1 MKKKSLLL
9 ILLMVLLA
17 PWAANAQ
24 TRETQTFDFEDNA
37 IPATWTN
44 DATYPWVV
52 TNAKNHTN
60 GGTYSIKSSNEGVNS
75 SSSSIEATFD
85 FVNDGS
91 ISFYCWASCES
102 PTSYWDYG
110 VFYIDGTQMDRF
122 LNVTDWV
129 AKTYEVEMGSHTFK
143 WTFIKDSSAQGNDDC
158 FYVDDIVVDLGV
170 AASCPKPTGLTA
182 TIIPGEGSKTKFEW
196 NENGSATSWQLCLND
211 DEDNPITM
219 NSNPFTYDQ
228 LTPEQT
234 YTAKV
239 RAYCS
244 ATDQSD
250 WSNIVTFTPTDSYV
264 ITLNDGA
271 DQNTYVPVHGSYCDY
286 GNRSQFIIPATDLA
300 ALQYASLSKLTFYTQ
315 NEVANTY
322 FSGAVFDIYMTEV
335 GYTAF
340 ESTEFVDW
348 TTMDNVYTGSLVWSG
363 TEWEFVLN
371 SPYTYLGGNLLV
383 GFYETSY
390 ASNYTSTTWLGV
402 SQSTNTAISQYA
414 NGSHAWTGTITY
426 RTFLPKVT
434 INFTPGEPPACGK
447 PTGLAVNYEGGTTAE
462 VTWNAVE
469 DAISY
474 SIEINGVETPGLS
487 TNRFD
492 MSNLDMATIYEVRV
506 NATCEAGTGEWTNSV
521 SFVTDL
527 CAEADKCQITFELED
542 SYGDGWNGAALL
554 AYDYFDDET
563 LILLG
568 EFTVPS
574 GESSATY
581 TLNVCDGRVVIF
593 LWQAG
598 NYDDE
603 CSYTVYDPQGDKI
616 FSGSGGFDDED
627 YEYYSVTCNTD
638 CRTPSDFTAS
648 NISGHEV
655 TLSWTENGPATE
667 WTIYYMAATDE
678 EVSSV
683 VVTTNPYT
691 FEGLDPLTTYYA
703 QVVPTCDVDKPS
715 DVIHWTMDE
724 ACPKPHITVDP
735 VLPTSA
741 TVSWTGFA
749 DNYSFEWAVGPDAEE
764 KDPYVDGNWYYYD
777 NGTYVGSVGLGGGEF
792 HWGVMFPAGT
802 YEGSLVSSVKA
813 YDVSAM
819 VGTLAIYNDGDT
831 APSNQISIQD
841 IEFTGASAWVE
852 FPTEATID
860 PTKNLW
866 IVFDAV
872 DGAAY
877 PIGTCSDDNGDANGR
892 WVEINGTWYD
902 MANVGV
908 TGRANMVRAYIETGV
923 DPDELDWQPI
933 TGATSP
939 VTLDNL
945 TEDTDYYVRIK
956 SICGGEDGESE
967 WQMTHFHTPT
977 RCATP
982 SDLNAEPAART
993 ADLSWTGYT
1002 DSYNVRYRVTEYIDA
1017 SFSDNFDE
1025 KNMDQWT
1032 TIDADGDGFTWVLG
1046 SACGGI
1052 YLAEGGSL
1060 EGSGHNSSTD
1070 LVVSGSFT
1078 NVDQDGDGYGDALTP
1093 DNYLVSPQLTLGG
1106 TFEFWACAQ
1115 DAGYPAE
1122 VFGVAVSITGNTSAS
1137 DFTTIQQWTMT
1148 AKQGGWYNYR
1158 VDLSEYEGIDGYIA
1172 IRHFDCTDQFLLD
1185 VDDIAFGALIPT
1197 GEWVNAVVTG
1207 NSCTISGL
1215 EPKTPYEWQVQGI
1228 SCSASDNTEWSDI
1241 ETFTTT
1247 EETTVTQTIAFEAN
1261 SVKWVSFNVDI
1272 TLDNLKAAMA
1282 AVLSSTDEATIKSK
1296 QQTLTYK
1303 RGRWSGQ
1310 LTELNLAQMYL
1321 IKVSS
1326 SCEIAVTGM
1335 PIDATTLTATLTPG
1349 VNYIAYPYNTSIATA
1364 ELFAG
1369 FVIDNDAVKSKNQ
1382 TLTYK
1387 RGRWSGQLVTLEP
1400 GNGYIYNSAGTS
1412 DRPFTFPTL
1421 NKGGKGVQNT
1431 QNTTT
1436 TGPAVKK
1443 TSKTVELNPVKLN
1456 IVDYQSI
1463 IINKLRNYKRNRLNK

>member
-75 SSSSIEATFD
+75 SSSSIEATFN

-102 PTSYWDYG
+102 ATSYWDYG

-143 WTFIKDSSAQGNDDC
+143 WTFIKDGSAQGNDDC

-250 WSNIVTFTPTDSYV
+250 WSNIVTFTPTDSYM

-300 ALQYASLSKLTFYTQ
+300 ALQYASLGKLTFYTQ

-371 SPYTYLGGNLLV
+371 NPYTYLGGNLLV
-383 GFYETSY
+383 GFCETSY
-390 ASNYTSTTWLGV
+390 ASNYTATSWLGV

-414 NGSHAWTGTITY
+414 NSSHSWTGSITY

-469 DAISY
+469 NAISY

-568 EFTVPS
+568 ELTLSS
-574 GESSATY
+574 GSSATY
-581 TLNVCDGRVVIF
+581 TLNVCDGRDVIF
-593 LWQAG
+593 LWQSG
-598 NYDDE
+598 SYDSE

-627 YEYYSVTCNTD
+627 YEYYFVTCNTP
-638 CRTPSDFTAS
+638 CRAPSDFTAS
-648 NISGHEV
+648 NIGGHEV

-678 EVSSV
+678 EVSEV

-691 FEGLDPLTTYYA
+691 LEGLDPLTTYYA
-703 QVVPTCDVDKPS
+703 MVVPTCDVWKES

-724 ACPKPHITVDP
+724 ACPKPHISVVP
-735 VLPTSA
+735 YPTSA

-749 DNYSFEWAVGPDAEE
+749 DNYSFEWAEVPVEESKDGLWLQYDDGTIVSEIGNSSANTWTWGVMYPASMLEGNGLLSKVAIYETADYNTEDITINIYAGGDDAPGELVYTE
-764 KDPYVDGNWYYYD
+764 TVTPEAADAFHEITLSEAVIVDPTQNLWITLTEY
-777 NGTYVGSVGLGGGEF
+777 GTYVMPYCQNGDNANNDWVLSGSTWAHIGDL
-792 HWGVMFPAGT
+792 AS
-802 YEGSLVSSVKA
+802 SLA
-813 YDVSAM
+813 
-819 VGTLAIYNDGDT
+819 GDT
-831 APSNQISIQD
+831 WMIRGYVEPS
-841 IEFTGASAWVE
+841 F
-852 FPTEATID
+852 D
-860 PTKNLW
+860 P
-866 IVFDAV
+866 
-872 DGAAY
+872 
-877 PIGTCSDDNGDANGR
+877 
-892 WVEINGTWYD
+892 E
-902 MANVGV
+902 
-908 TGRANMVRAYIETGV
+908 
-923 DPDELDWQPI
+923 ELDWHPI

-945 TEDTDYYVRIK
+945 TPERQYAVRIK
-956 SICGGEDGESE
+956 ALCGGDDGESS
-967 WQMTHFHTPT
+967 WATVTFWTPNA
-977 RCATP
+977 CQTP
-982 SDLNAEPAART
+982 KDLNAEPAART
-993 ADLSWTGYT
+993 ADLSWTAYT
-1002 DSYNVRYRVTEYIDA
+1002 DSYNLKYRYTEVADPTAPATIILEAHDVWEDESGYQMLIDA
-1017 SFSDNFDE
+1017 TATAYGRLWTATHSIVLPDGTDYSGGDLPSTYYDE
-1025 KNMDQWT
+1025 FEYM
-1032 TIDADGDGFTWVLG
+1032 IPEDADGSLSTTHIVMDGSVTITIPAGTYDYVILNPSPDEDYNRFYIAADNGEVPCAGDDFVFEPGVTYHFTMG
-1046 SACGGI
+1046 RYG
-1052 YLAEGGSL
+1052 
-1060 EGSGHNSSTD
+1060 T
-1070 LVVSGSFT
+1070 
-1078 NVDQDGDGYGDALTP
+1078 GDGAAFEVTRPMSDWITVENVTNPYTLTGLTP
-1093 DNYLVSPQLTLGG
+1093 ETY
-1106 TFEFWACAQ
+1106 
-1115 DAGYPAE
+1115 
-1122 VFGVAVSITGNTSAS
+1122 
-1137 DFTTIQQWTMT
+1137 
-1148 AKQGGWYNYR
+1148 
-1158 VDLSEYEGIDGYIA
+1158 
-1172 IRHFDCTDQFLLD
+1172 H
-1185 VDDIAFGALIPT
+1185 
-1197 GEWVNAVVTG
+1197 
-1207 NSCTISGL
+1207 
-1215 EPKTPYEWQVQGI
+1215 EWQVQGLN
-1228 SCSASDNTEWSDI
+1228 CSGTTDTEWSDI
-1241 ETFTTT
+1241 ESFFTT
-1247 EETTVTQTIAFEAN
+1247 EETTITQTIALEGG

-1272 TLDNLKAAMA
+1272 TLDDLKAAIA
-1282 AVLSSTDEATIKSK
+1282 AVLTSTDEAFIKSK

-1335 PIDATTLTATLTPG
+1335 PIDATTLTAILTPG

-1364 ELFAG
+1364 DLFAG

-1387 RGRWSGQLVTLEP
+1387 RGRWSGQLTTLEP
-1400 GNGYIYNSAGTS
+1400 GNGYIFNSAGTS
-1412 DRPFTFPTL
+1412 ERPFVFPTL

-1436 TGPAVKK
+1436 MGAAFNR
-1443 TSKTVELNPVKLN
+1443 TSKTAELNTVD
-1456 IVDYQSI
+1456 IDIIDYQSI
-1463 IINKLRNYKRNRLNK
+1463 IINKLRNYKRNNKLNK